1 MASSGTTT
9 YTITAGNFINSALK
23 SMRVLQ
29 EGQTP
34 SAEMQADALIH
45 LNLLVKS
52 FAINGCKLWT
62 TYQVQVPCVA
72 SQQVY
77 TIGPSG
83 ADVTALRPVS
93 IVEMGNYFRQTI
105 GSSTNDTP
113 LRVISRA
120 EYMQFG
126 AKGSTGIPNS
136 IYYNPS
142 IELTTPGAPTGAAGH
157 GTLYVYVTLAPNATG
172 TIFLNAQRHIFD
184 ITATTEEIDI
194 PLEFLNG
201 FRYCFYASFGEDCEV
216 PEDRLTRWIKMANA
230 FKDEFFDSQVE
241 TASVSFGIDSTGRR

>member
-9 YTITAGNFINSALK
+9 FSITAGDLVSSMLK
-23 SMRVLQ
+23 SMRVIQ
-29 EGQTP
+29 EGQGI
-34 SAEMQADALIH
+34 SAEMLADALIH
-45 LNLLVKS
+45 MNLLLKS

-77 TIGPSG
+77 TIGPTG

-93 IVEMGNYFRQTI
+93 IVEYGNFVRQTV
-105 GSSTNDTP
+105 GSSTSDMP

-126 AKGSTGIPNS
+126 AKGATGIPNS

-142 IELTTPGAPTGAAGH
+142 IDLTTPGAPTGMDGH
-157 GTLYVYVTLAPNATG
+157 GTLYVYVTLAPNSSA
-172 TIFLNAQRHIFD
+172 TIFLNAQRQIFD
-184 ITATTEEIDI
+184 VGGTGETLDI
-194 PLEFLNG
+194 PIEFYNG

-216 PEDRLTRWIKMANA
+216 PEDRLTRWIKMAEA
-230 FKDEFFDSQVE
+230 FKDQFFDSQVE
-241 TASVSFGIDSTGRR
+241 TASVSFGIDNTGRR